1 MKSLEYIKNI
11 LQVTEFS
18 LRVTTNYLTYI
29 LIQNLI
35 TPLAMTTLF
44 YLTAVATGGTISIG
58 RTSIIFITMVIGST
72 TQLITTIVSNDLV
85 PATRDLLTS
94 LAGDVR
100 VFIISEGIHNM
111 LMTILPQTII
121 ISLITQSFDLV
132 IFVLLAY
139 LATYSI
145 ATFIGTTVSD
155 PMAAQTVGFLLYLF
169 FSMLA
174 PIYLTT
180 TEWIWRIIPLSIL
193 NENFRD
199 ILQVLYTIL
208 LSLILLYFA
217 LCKKT

>member
-72 TQLITTIVSNDLV
+72 TQLITTIVSNDLI

-121 ISLITQSFDLV
+121 TSLITQSFDLV
-132 IFVLLAY
+132 IFILLAY

-145 ATFIGTTVSD
+145 ATFIGTIVSD
-155 PMAAQTVGFLLYLF
+155 PMAAQTVGFILYLF
-169 FSMLA
+169 FQC
-174 PIYLTT
+174 
-180 TEWIWRIIPLSIL
+180 WR
-193 NENFRD
+193 R
-199 ILQVLYTIL
+199 YT
-208 LSLILLYFA
+208 
-217 LCKKT
+217 

>member
-1 MKSLEYIKNI
+1 
-11 LQVTEFS
+11 
-18 LRVTTNYLTYI
+18 
-29 LIQNLI
+29 
-35 TPLAMTTLF
+35 MTTLF

-72 TQLITTIVSNDLV
+72 TQLITTIVSNDLI

-94 LAGDVR
+94 LAGNVR
-100 VFIISEGIHNM
+100 VFIISEGIRNM

-155 PMAAQTVGFLLYLF
+155 PMAAQTVGFILYLF

-217 LCKKT
+217 LCKKM